1 MKHRF
6 HAHTCAGDSTRPR
19 AHGALRRVA
28 LLVVVLESLGA
39 LPVTG
44 TAVADDYTSLSLE
57 QLMAIPVYSAAKR
70 EQKTS
75 EAPSSVTVI
84 TSQDVRAY
92 GWRTMSDLL
101 RGVPGMWVSY
111 TRSYGGV
118 GVRGFERSGDFGGR
132 ILLLIDGHRMN
143 DPLYDSAAIVEDFI
157 LDLDLIDR
165 VEIVRGP
172 GSALYGTNAFFAVVN
187 VFTRRAPQV
196 NGFEAAVEAGSQNA
210 YRGRA
215 TFGAT
220 GENGTEL
227 LLSASRYKSDGKEDI
242 YMPRLVVTEE
252 PGIFDG
258 HLHNGDAESSSRL
271 AASARRGNWTLEG
284 FYVSRDKDSPPAY
297 ETVPFLPRHTL
308 DARAFVEGSYT
319 HALPKDASVKVRLYY
334 DWYKYVGTY
343 LYGLDASNTPPFL
356 TNKDFSLSGSVGGE
370 AQVNLH
376 PGAGHSATAGVE
388 YRDNFKQVMQN
399 YDVDPFASVLD
410 INPATGIWSMY
421 VQDEYRP
428 SSHLGLTAG
437 GRYDHYDTFGDA
449 LTPRLALVV
458 GLDDLTTLKLLYGK
472 AFRAPNANEFYYEEE
487 GVVRRNPD
495 LGPEEI
501 RTYEVVGERQFSR
514 NLRGSVSGF
523 SNRAT
528 NLIDMLEDEDG
539 LLYYA
544 NMADDVEAKGVEFV
558 VDGQVGGG
566 ARLGASFTYTE
577 TEDKATGAPLDLV
590 PVRLA
595 KFSATVPGLPG
606 RTQAG
611 IEVQHVSDRLNA
623 LSRGYD
629 AHWLVNATLVSQRL
643 GEGVDVS
650 LSAYNL
656 FQGRYSNPRVGDL
669 EARQDGRLLR
679 LKVGLRF

>member
-6 HAHTCAGDSTRPR
+6 HAHTCGGDLTRPR
-19 AHGALRRVA
+19 AHGALRRIA

-75 EAPSSVTVI
+75 EAPSSVTVV
-84 TSQDVRAY
+84 TAQDVRAY

-132 ILLLIDGHRMN
+132 ILLLVNGHRMN
-143 DPLYDSAAIVEDFI
+143 DPLYDSAAVVEDFI

-187 VFTRRAPQV
+187 VFTKRAAQV
-196 NGFEAAVEAGSQNA
+196 DGFDAAVDAGSNNA
-210 YRGRA
+210 WRGRL
-215 TFGAT
+215 TYGAA
-220 GENGTEL
+220 GTDGSEL
-227 LLSASRYKSDGKEDI
+227 LLSASRFTTDGKEDVF
-242 YMPRLVVTEE
+242 MPGLVDTEE
-252 PGIFDG
+252 PGLFDG
-258 HLHNGDAESSSRL
+258 HLINGDAETSSRL
-271 AASARRGNWTLEG
+271 AASARHGNWALEG
-284 FYVSRDKDSPPAY
+284 FYVSRNKDNPPAY
-297 ETVPFLPRHTL
+297 ETVPFLPRHTV
-308 DARAFVEGSYT
+308 DSRAFVEARYQR
-319 HALPKDASVKVRLYY
+319 ALPGDAAFTARLYY
-334 DWYKYVGTY
+334 DWYEYVGTY
-343 LYGLDASNTPPFL
+343 LYDVGEPRFL
-356 TNKDFSLSGSVGGE
+356 TNKDFSQSKSVGGE

-376 PGAGHSATAGVE
+376 PWDGHSATAGVE

-399 YDVDPFASVLD
+399 FNVDPYWSVLD
-410 INPATGIWSMY
+410 INPSTGIWGLY
-421 VQDEYRP
+421 LQDEYRP
-428 SSHLGLTAG
+428 TSHLGVTVGA
-437 GRYDHYDTFGDA
+437 RYDYYDTFGDA
-449 LTPRLALVV
+449 VTPRLAVV
-458 GLDDLTTLKLLYGK
+458 AGLDDQTTLKLLYGE
-472 AFRAPNANEFYYEEE
+472 AFRAPNANEFYYEED
-487 GVVRRNPD
+487 GAVRLNPD
-495 LGPEEI
+495 LMPEEI
-501 RTYEVVGERQFSR
+501 RTYEVVGEREFSSH
-514 NLRGSVSGF
+514 LRGSVSGF

-528 NLIDMLEDEDG
+528 NLIDMLEEDSG

-544 NMADDVEAKGVEFV
+544 NIDKVEAKGVEFV
-558 VDGQVGGG
+558 VDGQVGAG

-577 TEDKATGAPLDLV
+577 TEDGATGKPLTFV

-595 KFSATVPGLPG
+595 KFSATVPGLPAG
-606 RTQAG
+606 VQAG
-611 IEVQHVSDRLNA
+611 VEVQHVSDRVGA
-623 LSRGYD
+623 SGRGYD
-629 AHWLVNATLVSQRL
+629 AHWLVNATLVSQEL
-643 GEGVDVS
+643 GDGTEVS

-656 FQGRYSNPRVGDL
+656 FQGRYANPRIGDL
-669 EARQDGRLLR
+669 EARQDGRQLR